1 MVLLGKKLKHL
12 AYLLVP
18 MATIPALGVD
28 TPFDPAPW
36 VQYLHQMQAALSE
49 KYANFEWTVFERQAD
64 LSALFARAESRILDS
79 GSDADARGALDRLP
93 RNLGDGHVVV
103 DWPAH
108 RRSLTVTGNYAAF
121 FSAGFG
127 HGNVTSV
134 LMTGVIDATDSAAT
148 TECAGRGA
156 QRRRDPSKN
165 LASVISGGALPASKN
180 SMISGHKPW
189 SIPVT

>member
-79 GSDADARGALDRLP
+79 GSDADARGAIDRLP

-108 RRSLTVTGNYAAF
+108 RRSLTDTAR
-121 FSAGFG
+121 AGVPRQRSLCQILG
-127 HGNVTSV
+127 CEAYKS
-134 LMTGVIDATDSAAT
+134 
-148 TECAGRGA
+148 GA
-156 QRRRDPSKN
+156 QSRSSPKRSR
-165 LASVISGGALPASKN
+165 LGTA
-180 SMISGHKPW
+180 KPTFEKAAMCCIGSACHDHFW
-189 SIPVT
+189 IKCAPRWDL

>member
-127 HGNVTSV
+127 HGNV
-134 LMTGVIDATDSAAT
+134 
-148 TECAGRGA
+148 RGMA
-156 QRRRDPSKN
+156 PQ
-165 LASVISGGALPASKN
+165 I
-180 SMISGHKPW
+180 
-189 SIPVT
+189 